1 MDILLWRWSITAQL
15 TSAFMIAVFFV
26 TLSRSIRRPEV
37 FWWTR
42 AWLANLVALLF
53 TLVFWYFQPL
63 SRVELVATRSGYL
76 AAKIAFVLL
85 LITGAGVVRLST
97 RNLVLAVAIYAFLG
111 GIFLDS
117 IPLLGLVQHGILAV
131 VFIATAVILVRD
143 RSRRVIWFIAGLL
156 VRAAIGLA
164 EAAAYA
170 LSSGNGPLH
179 DRAASFVAVSSSFDT
194 GAEWILALGCVLMIS
209 ERVQSELRDSNRDL
223 LAAQEELRALADR
236 DPLTGLANR
245 RSLPAVFRAVQPQG
259 ATLLFFDLDEFKSI
273 NDLHGHGTGDECLR
287 RFATALQA
295 CFRPDDAIV
304 RYGGDEFLVVASG
317 LDSESI
323 DVRIKTLRARVRE
336 ATFDVPAVLFSVGVA
351 ELKPGGVPD
360 DALHAADQA
369 MYAAKEDVTIR
380 PRGRRSR

>member
-1 MDILLWRWSITAQL
+1 MDILLWRWSTAVQL

-26 TLSRSIRRPEV
+26 TLSRAVRRPEV

-42 AWLANLVALLF
+42 AWLANLVAMLF
-53 TLVFWYFQPL
+53 TLVFWYAQPQ
-63 SRVELVATRSGYL
+63 SPIALVATRGGYL

-85 LITGAGVVRLST
+85 LITGAGVLRLST
-97 RNLVLAVAIYAFLG
+97 RNLVLATAIYALVG
-111 GIFLDS
+111 GFVLDS
-117 IPLLGLVQHGILAV
+117 IPLLGLVQHGTLAV
-131 VFIATAVILVRD
+131 IFIVTAVMMVRD
-143 RSRRVIWFIAGLL
+143 RSRRVIWFIGGLL
-156 VRAAIGLA
+156 VRATVGLA
-164 EAAAYA
+164 DTAAYA
-170 LSSGNGPLH
+170 LAHANGPLH
-179 DRAASFVAVSSSFDT
+179 DRAASFVAASSFVDA
-194 GAEWILALGCVLMIS
+194 GAEWFLALSCVLMIS
-209 ERVQSELRDSNRDL
+209 ERIQSELRDSNRDL

-273 NDLHGHGTGDECLR
+273 NDLHGHGAGDECLR

-295 CFRPDDAIV
+295 CFRPDDAII

-317 LDSESI
+317 LDPESI

-336 ATFDVPAVLFSVGVA
+336 STFDIPAVLFSVGVA

-360 DALHAADQA
+360 DALHAADRA
-369 MYAAKEDVTIR
+369 MYAAKQDVTIR
-380 PRGRRSR
+380 PRGRRTR